1 MTFLTENDLL
11 ENDLPVE
18 RESSNLH
25 DFQRLHKPDRLNDLE
40 MTFDLDV
47 ENHCRNDRA
56 LFHHSSC

>member
-1 MTFLTENDLL
+1 MTFLTDNDLL
-11 ENDLPVE
+11 DTVE

-25 DFQRLHKPDRLNDLE
+25 DFQRLHELERSMNDLE

-56 LFHHSSC
+56 LFHH